1 MHVLKEIHIANV
13 DKWDTAKA
21 KDFVGTTNKLK
32 DSEDDGKTHDNDLFI
47 NEEVKITEYAPSVFE
62 YVKKMDNIT
71 PDMIKKSLSTEAN
84 HKSVFKAKESA
95 GKSGSFF
102 FFSYDRQFIIKTMNA
117 NEKKVFIAALPTY
130 LKHLSTYPQSLIARI
145 YGIFT
150 VEMED
155 MEAVD
160 LLLMA
165 NAAHC
170 GPDIE
175 NVYDLKGSIVNRN
188 VPHWSEKT
196 DCLKDVNLLEQVKEK
211 RHVNFIR
218 KDMRKIMRMMFKDV
232 KYLNSRNLMDYSLLL
247 IIENNP
253 EAADYYRKSS
263 LKRKMSEKSDNL
275 SGLAGANREPRMT
288 EAEGMSKSFNQKS

>member
-165 NAAHC
+165 NAAH
-170 GPDIE
+170 
-175 NVYDLKGSIVNRN
+175 
-188 VPHWSEKT
+188 
-196 DCLKDVNLLEQVKEK
+196 
-211 RHVNFIR
+211 
-218 KDMRKIMRMMFKDV
+218 
-232 KYLNSRNLMDYSLLL
+232 
-247 IIENNP
+247 
-253 EAADYYRKSS
+253 
-263 LKRKMSEKSDNL
+263 
-275 SGLAGANREPRMT
+275 MT
-288 EAEGMSKSFNQKS
+288 